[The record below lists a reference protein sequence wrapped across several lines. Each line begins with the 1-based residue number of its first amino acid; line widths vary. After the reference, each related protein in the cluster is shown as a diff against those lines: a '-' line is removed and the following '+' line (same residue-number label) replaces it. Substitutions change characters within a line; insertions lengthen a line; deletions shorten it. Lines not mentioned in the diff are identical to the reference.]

1 LKIKTNFIKKLWLM
15 GNILICGDRLL
26 AGDSIH
32 KKTIPFE
39 DGFLYIIWLI
49 LVDYRRKLN
58 RVFS

>member
-1 LKIKTNFIKKLWLM
+1 M

>member
-1 LKIKTNFIKKLWLM
+1 M

-39 DGFLYIIWLI
+39 DGFIENEIIN
-49 LVDYRRKLN
+49 LV
-58 RVFS
+58 